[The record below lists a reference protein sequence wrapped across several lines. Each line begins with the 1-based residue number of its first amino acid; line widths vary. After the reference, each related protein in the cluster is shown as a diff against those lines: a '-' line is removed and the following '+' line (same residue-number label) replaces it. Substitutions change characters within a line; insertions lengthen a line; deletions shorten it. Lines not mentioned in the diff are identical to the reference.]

1 MRYISITAKVF
12 AWILFSMLGAAGP
25 PVRAAEPESPGKQLY
40 LQYCGACHGPE
51 ARGDG
56 IVGTFMRL
64 KPPDL
69 TTLAVRHGGEFPLEE
84 VVKTIDGRDVLRAH
98 GDPAMPVWGQ
108 ILSEELGATGTKRR
122 LPVERRVQGR
132 ILAIAEYLQSMQV
145 K

>member
-1 MRYISITAKVF
+1 MRYCSVVAKVL
-12 AWILFSMLGAAGP
+12 AWILFSMLSAAGP
-25 PVRAAEPESPGKQLY
+25 YLLAAEHEHPGKQLY

-51 ARGDG
+51 AKGDG

-69 TTLAVRHGGEFPLEE
+69 TTLAARNGGEFPLEQ
-84 VVKTIDGRDVLRAH
+84 VVKTIDGRDVPRAH

-108 ILSEELGATGTKRR
+108 ILSEELGAKGTKRH

-132 ILAIAEYLQSMQV
+132 ILSIAAYLESIQV